1 MRTPFHSS
9 SHHAVVTGL
18 PIQHPPHGGR
28 QRPARILNLAGAG
41 RRLALMALIDA
52 VGTGGF
58 MSVSVAFLSRWV
70 GLRPDVIAVGLSL
83 AGAVALL
90 TAVPIGALAD
100 RYGARLL
107 LMVVSLVR
115 AVLFCFYPL
124 LTNVGEFLALVCALG
139 MVDRASSPLLQVLV
153 GEVVNFDNRVRTMAL
168 MRSVRNVGF
177 AAGTALGGLALAA
190 DTFTAYAVVLALN
203 AASFA
208 VFGLQAAGL
217 RGSGRRPSSRALRD
231 RPFLVL
237 TALNAIL
244 TLHIPLLGIG
254 IPLLVV
260 HYSEVPR
267 TVIALLLGL
276 NMVVA
281 VVFQVPSSRSSRT
294 PEGAACSL
302 RLAGV
307 ALAVCSVL
315 LAAVPSLPVPAAVAL
330 LFLAVLALTVGE
342 LYQSAGGWGLSYDLA
357 DAEERSAYLS
367 VFWLGTAVGRVIAPG
382 LLASVLALGVCGWGG
397 MAVAFIAAGVV
408 VPGVAR
414 WAMKSGN
421 SECRVVE
428 PDDHR
433 ADRQAGPR
441 RRPVR

>member
-1 MRTPFHSS
+1 MRTPFHSGGR
-9 SHHAVVTGL
+9 HAVVTGL
-18 PIQHPPHGGR
+18 LVQLHPHGHH
-28 QRPARILNLAGAG
+28 QRPARILRLAGAG
-41 RRLALMALIDA
+41 QRLAFMTLIDA

-58 MSVSVAFLSRWV
+58 MAVSVAFLSRWV
-70 GLRPDVIAVGLSL
+70 GLRPNVIALGLSL

-107 LMVVSLVR
+107 LMVVNLVR
-115 AVLFCFYPL
+115 AVLFCCYPL
-124 LTNVGEFLALVCALG
+124 LTNVGEFVVLVGALA
-139 MVDRASSPLLQVLV
+139 MVDRASSPLLQALV
-153 GEVVNFDNRVRTMAL
+153 GEVVNFDDRVRTMAL

-190 DTFTAYAVVLALN
+190 DTFAAYVAVLLLN

-208 VFGLQAAGL
+208 VFGLLAAGL
-217 RGSGRRPSSRALRD
+217 RGSGRRGGPSDLARRAPSSRALRD

-237 TALNAIL
+237 TALNAVL

-281 VVFQVPSSRSSRT
+281 VVFQVPSSRGSRT
-294 PEGAACSL
+294 PEGAARSL
-302 RLAGV
+302 RLAGG
-307 ALAVCSVL
+307 ALALCSVL
-315 LAAVPSLPVPAAVAL
+315 LAAVPTLPVPAAAAL
-330 LFLAVLALTVGE
+330 LFLAVLALTAGE

-357 DAEERSAYLS
+357 PVEQQSVYLS
-367 VFWLGTAVGRVIAPG
+367 VFSLGTAVGRVIAPG
-382 LLASVLALGVCGWGG
+382 LLVSVLALGVCGWIG
-397 MAVAFIAAGVV
+397 MALAFIAAGVG
-408 VPGVAR
+408 VPGITR
-414 WAMKSGN
+414 WAVKTRNAG
-421 SECRVVE
+421 CCVAE
-428 PDDHR
+428 PD
-433 ADRQAGPR
+433 GPPR
-441 RRPVR
+441 